1 MPYPTDNPIDGRG
14 EAASEAQAAQPM
26 DAKWRAVLCREIGV
40 WHVEGPH
47 ACFGIRTELATVW
60 RAGGGA
66 EERARLMAAAPEL
79 LAALRPQL
87 SATARKLLEGLAE
100 ALEAMGDAGDRQSAD
115 AIRFLLDRQDAAR
128 AAIARAEGR

>member
-1 MPYPTDNPIDGRG
+1 MAEQLDNPLDGRG
-14 EAASEAQAAQPM
+14 EAQEAQPM

-79 LAALRPQL
+79 LAALRVLTDAHEMLYHPKDRIRQQNK
-87 SATARKLLEGLAE
+87 AAE
-100 ALEAMGDAGDRQSAD
+100 IAM
-115 AIRFLLDRQDAAR
+115 AR
-128 AAIARAEGR
+128 AAIARVEAQ